1 MRKSI
6 LKLSTLVAVLAT
18 GVSLAACDPPSSP
31 STVGGDDTI
40 DKPGNTLTMVS
51 VADTIEQMNISG
63 QLQGQDGFVQ
73 STLKQRIAEEFPD
86 ADGVELYTAD
96 DKGSFLLIKEGDK
109 SKLVAVSSPM
119 TDEVK
124 DLLSSPE
131 EYVLALADVDPTAV
145 VVETEVEQIKQKIN
159 QAIEEYKSL
168 AQRTVDELEISK
180 TVVSDIFRT
189 IPLDKSAQQLF
200 NGATEIMV
208 STPTDAMLHTAEGDI
223 STENCRMAYA
233 FSKNNDGSIS
243 AYVLTLPDV
252 SNMFDNLAADSVI
265 DFVGN
270 FASTNQIN
278 LPELSQPIKQLSFEE
293 LFNQVFG
300 EDYVFTPFEEAFD
313 KIMDDAFRYATEY
326 KNLCIEFSAEKLVVY
341 SNCKTASSQS
351 DFLGTATYRGEH
363 LAELYEY
370 AQLSE
375 QAEETSLQD
384 YAKQVS
390 GFVENENNDEAEVKA
405 KLEQL
410 KSQIENLQKIADE
423 TGFADFILYS
433 HLMNTET
440 NINISDYA
448 EHYIP
453 ADATPIACYVG
464 RMSARTLDNRFG
476 TGYTQSF
483 NIVVIYKT
491 NEGVVYRDFTV
502 IVPWY
507 TNSTTQSSYALGLGE
522 EGKDYI
528 FGRDETILIEDPI
541 LTGETSGVQINSTLE
556 KNQV

>member
-109 SKLVAVSSPM
+109 SKLVAVSSPA

-131 EYVLALADVDPTAV
+131 EYVLAIADVDQTAV
-145 VVETEVEQIKQKIN
+145 VAETEVEQIKQKIN

-180 TVVSDIFRT
+180 FVVSDIFKT
-189 IPLDKSAQQLF
+189 IPLDKFAQQLF

-252 SNMFDNLAADSVI
+252 SNMFDNIATDSVI

-313 KIMDDAFRYATEY
+313 KIMDDAYRYATEY

-341 SNCKTASSQS
+341 SNCKIASSQS
-351 DFLGTATYRGEH
+351 DHLWIATYRGEH

-410 KSQIENLQKIADE
+410 KSQIENLQKTADE
-423 TGFADFILYS
+423 TGFANFGFSSPIE
-433 HLMNTET
+433 NTET

-464 RMSARTLDNRFG
+464 QMGSRALNNHFNTTYVRAFEMVTL
-476 TGYTQSF
+476 YTQ
-483 NIVVIYKT
+483 NNQT
-491 NEGVVYRDFTV
+491 VYNRKAI

-507 TNSTTQSSYALGLGE
+507 TDSTTESCYDLALGE
-522 EGKDYI
+522 EEKDYYVNRNEEI
-528 FGRDETILIEDPI
+528 IISNPI

>member
-73 STLKQRIAEEFPD
+73 STLKQRIAEEFPN

-168 AQRTVDELEISK
+168 AQKTVDELEISK
-180 TVVSDIFRT
+180 FVVSDIFRT

-313 KIMDDAFRYATEY
+313 KIMDDAYRNATEY

-341 SNCKTASSQS
+341 SNCKIASSQS
-351 DFLGTATYRGEH
+351 DHLWIATYRGEH

-375 QAEETSLQD
+375 QVEETSLQD

-410 KSQIENLQKIADE
+410 KSQIENLQKTADE
-423 TGFADFILYS
+423 AGYDNFKLAGQIV
-433 HLMNTET
+433 NTET

-453 ADATPIACYVG
+453 DDATPIACYVG
-464 RMSARTLDNRFG
+464 QMGSRALNNHFNTTYVRAFEMVTL
-476 TGYTQSF
+476 YTQ
-483 NIVVIYKT
+483 NNQT
-491 NEGVVYRDFTV
+491 VYSRKAI

-507 TNSTTQSSYALGLGE
+507 TDSTTESCYDLALGE
-522 EGKDYI
+522 EGKDYYVNRNEEI
-528 FGRDETILIEDPI
+528 IISNPI

>member
-159 QAIEEYKSL
+159 QAIEEYKAL
-168 AQRTVDELEISK
+168 AQKTVDELEISK
-180 TVVSDIFRT
+180 FVVSDIFKT

-252 SNMFDNLAADSVI
+252 SNMFDNLATDCVI

-300 EDYVFTPFEEAFD
+300 EDFVFTPFEEAFD
-313 KIMDDAFRYATEY
+313 KIMDDAFRNTTEY

-341 SNCKTASSQS
+341 ANYKIASAKT
-351 DFLGTATYRGEH
+351 DRLGIATCRGEH

-375 QAEETSLQD
+375 QVEETSLQD

-405 KLEQL
+405 KLAQL
-410 KSQIENLQKIADE
+410 KSQIENLQKTADE
-423 TGFADFILYS
+423 TGFANFGFSSPIA
-433 HLMNTET
+433 NTET

-453 ADATPIACYVG
+453 ADATPIAFYVG
-464 RMSARTLDNRFG
+464 SMGARTLNNRFG
-476 TGYTQSF
+476 TGYIQGF
-483 NIVVIYKT
+483 NMEMIYKT
-491 NEGVVYRDFTV
+491 NEGVFYRKFTI

-522 EGKDYI
+522 EGKDYV
-528 FGRDETILIEDPI
+528 FTRDETILIEDPI

>member
-73 STLKQRIAEEFPD
+73 STLKQRIAEEFPN

-96 DKGSFLLIKEGDK
+96 DKGSFLLIKENDK
-109 SKLVAVSSPM
+109 SKLVAVSSPA

-159 QAIEEYKSL
+159 QAIEEYKAL
-168 AQRTVDELEISK
+168 AQKTVDELEISK
-180 TVVSDIFRT
+180 FVVSDIFKT

-252 SNMFDNLAADSVI
+252 SNMFDNLATDSVI

-313 KIMDDAFRYATEY
+313 KIMDDAYRNATEY

-341 SNCKTASSQS
+341 SNCKIASAKT
-351 DFLGTATYRGEH
+351 DRLWIATYRGEN

-375 QAEETSLQD
+375 QVEETSLQD

-390 GFVENENNDEAEVKA
+390 GFVENENNDEVEVKA

-410 KSQIENLQKIADE
+410 KSQIETLQKTADE
-423 TGFADFILYS
+423 TGFANFGFSSPIA
-433 HLMNTET
+433 NTET

-453 ADATPIACYVG
+453 VDATPIACYVE

-476 TGYTQSF
+476 TGYTQNF
-483 NIVVIYKT
+483 NIAVIYKT

-502 IVPWY
+502 VVPWY
-507 TNSTTQSSYALGLGE
+507 TNSTTQSSYALGLGR

-541 LTGETSGVQINSTLE
+541 LTGVTVGVG
-556 KNQV
+556 

>member
-1 MRKSI
+1 MRKGI

-131 EYVLALADVDPTAV
+131 EYVLAIADVDQTAV
-145 VVETEVEQIKQKIN
+145 VAETEVEQIKQKIN

-168 AQRTVDELEISK
+168 AQKTVDELEISK
-180 TVVSDIFRT
+180 FVVSDIFRT

-252 SNMFDNLAADSVI
+252 SNMFDNLATDCVI

-313 KIMDDAFRYATEY
+313 KIMDDAYRYATEY

-341 SNCKTASSQS
+341 SNCKIASSQS
-351 DFLGTATYRGEH
+351 DHLWIATYRGEH

-375 QAEETSLQD
+375 QVEETSLQD

-410 KSQIENLQKIADE
+410 KSQIENLQKIAGE
-423 TGFADFILYS
+423 TGFANFGLSSPI
-433 HLMNTET
+433 MNTET

-464 RMSARTLDNRFG
+464 QMGSRALNNHFNTTYVRAFEMVTL
-476 TGYTQSF
+476 YTQ
-483 NIVVIYKT
+483 NNQT
-491 NEGVVYRDFTV
+491 VYNRKAI

-507 TNSTTQSSYALGLGE
+507 RDSNTLSCYDLALGV
-522 EGKDYI
+522 EGKDYYVN
-528 FGRDETILIEDPI
+528 RNEDTYIENPI
-541 LTGETSGVQINSTLE
+541 LTGVTVGVR
-556 KNQV
+556 

>member
-1 MRKSI
+1 MRKGI

-73 STLKQRIAEEFPD
+73 STLKQRIAEEFPN

-131 EYVLALADVDPTAV
+131 EYVLAIADVDQTAV
-145 VVETEVEQIKQKIN
+145 VAETEVEQIKQKIN

-180 TVVSDIFRT
+180 SVVSDIFKT

-252 SNMFDNLAADSVI
+252 SNMFDNLATDCVI

-313 KIMDDAFRYATEY
+313 KIMDDAFRYATEH

-341 SNCKTASSQS
+341 SNCKIASSQS
-351 DFLGTATYRGEH
+351 DHLGIATYRGEH
-363 LAELYEY
+363 LAGLYEY

-375 QAEETSLQD
+375 QVEETSLQD

-390 GFVENENNDEAEVKA
+390 GFVENENNDEAELKA

-423 TGFADFILYS
+423 TGFANFGLSSPIA
-433 HLMNTET
+433 NTET

-453 ADATPIACYVG
+453 ADATPIACYVE
-464 RMSARTLDNRFG
+464 RMNARRLDNRFG

-483 NIVVIYKT
+483 DMATIYKT
-491 NEGVVYRDFTV
+491 NEGVFYRDFTV

-528 FGRDETILIEDPI
+528 FGKDETILIEDPI
-541 LTGETSGVQINSTLE
+541 LTGETSGVQINPELE

>member
-73 STLKQRIAEEFPD
+73 STLKQRIAEEFPN

-159 QAIEEYKSL
+159 QAIEEYKAL
-168 AQRTVDELEISK
+168 AQKTVDELEISK
-180 TVVSDIFRT
+180 SVVSDIFKT

-313 KIMDDAFRYATEY
+313 KIMDDAYRYATEY

-341 SNCKTASSQS
+341 SNCKIASSQS
-351 DFLGTATYRGEH
+351 DHLWIATYRRGEH

-375 QAEETSLQD
+375 QVEETSLQD
-384 YAKQVS
+384 YAKQIS

-410 KSQIENLQKIADE
+410 KSQIENLQKTADE
-423 TGFADFILYS
+423 TGYNNFKLAGQIK
-433 HLMNTET
+433 NTET

-464 RMSARTLDNRFG
+464 RMRARTLDNRFG

-483 NIVVIYKT
+483 NIAVIYKT
-491 NEGVVYRDFTV
+491 NEGVFYRDFTV

-507 TNSTTQSSYALGLGE
+507 TNSTTQSSYALGLGR

-528 FGRDETILIEDPI
+528 FGKDVTTLIEDPI
-541 LTGETSGVQINSTLE
+541 LTGVTVGVG
-556 KNQV
+556 

>member
-73 STLKQRIAEEFPD
+73 STLKQRIAEEFPN

-131 EYVLALADVDPTAV
+131 EYVLAIADVDQTAV
-145 VVETEVEQIKQKIN
+145 VAETEVEQIKQKIN

-180 TVVSDIFRT
+180 SVVSDIFKT

-252 SNMFDNLAADSVI
+252 SNMFDNLATDCVI

-313 KIMDDAFRYATEY
+313 KIMDDVY
-326 KNLCIEFSAEKLVVY
+326 KLIYEHEVLLVDLNSDRFVVY
-341 SNCKTASSQS
+341 SNCLTKATDTFA
-351 DFLGTATYRGEH
+351 LGVESYIGDYLQEFCEYFELSNTLEH
-363 LAELYEY
+363 
-370 AQLSE
+370 
-375 QAEETSLQD
+375 TSLLD
-384 YAKQVS
+384 YARGMS
-390 GFVENENNDEAEVKA
+390 GFVDDEINDEAFTLE
-405 KLEQL
+405 KLEEL
-410 KSQIENLQKIADE
+410 KTKIENLQKIANE
-423 TGFADFILYS
+423 TGFADFKPLS
-433 HLMNTET
+433 SLFNTET

-464 RMSARTLDNRFG
+464 SMGARTLDNRFG
-476 TGYTQSF
+476 TGYTQNF
-483 NIVVIYKT
+483 NIAVIYKT
-491 NEGVVYRDFTV
+491 NEVVVYRDFTV

-541 LTGETSGVQINSTLE
+541 LTGEISGVQINPELE

>member
-73 STLKQRIAEEFPD
+73 STLKQRIAEEFPN

-131 EYVLALADVDPTAV
+131 EYVLAIADVDQTAV
-145 VVETEVEQIKQKIN
+145 VAETEVEQIKQKIN

-168 AQRTVDELEISK
+168 AQKTVDELEISK
-180 TVVSDIFRT
+180 FVVSDIFRT

-313 KIMDDAFRYATEY
+313 KIMDDANKYVYDYNIFLIELNSNRFAVYYNYRMQSTKPSTLKVINYKGEY
-326 KNLCIEFSAEKLVVY
+326 LQEFCEYFEL
-341 SNCKTASSQS
+341 SNT
-351 DFLGTATYRGEH
+351 LENI
-363 LAELYEY
+363 
-370 AQLSE
+370 
-375 QAEETSLQD
+375 SLLD
-384 YAKQVS
+384 YAKEMS
-390 GFVENENNDEAEVKA
+390 GFVDGEINDETLTLE
-405 KLEQL
+405 KLEEF
-410 KSQIENLQKIADE
+410 KTKIENLQKIAKE
-423 TGFADFILYS
+423 TESTSFWSESSIS
-433 HLMNTET
+433 NTET
-440 NINISDYA
+440 EINILDYA

-464 RMSARTLDNRFG
+464 QMGSRALNNHFNTTYVRAFEMVTL
-476 TGYTQSF
+476 YTQ
-483 NIVVIYKT
+483 NNQT
-491 NEGVVYRDFTV
+491 VYSRKAI

-507 TNSTTQSSYALGLGE
+507 TDSTTESCYDLALGE
-522 EGKDYI
+522 EGKDYYVNRNEEI
-528 FGRDETILIEDPI
+528 IISNPI

>member
-73 STLKQRIAEEFPD
+73 STLKQRIAEEFPN

-109 SKLVAVSSPM
+109 SKLVAVSSPA

-131 EYVLALADVDPTAV
+131 EYVLAIADVDQTAV

-168 AQRTVDELEISK
+168 AQKTVDELEISK
-180 TVVSDIFRT
+180 SVVSDIFKT

-252 SNMFDNLAADSVI
+252 SNMFDNLATDCVI

-313 KIMDDAFRYATEY
+313 KIMDDANKYVYDYNIFLIELNSNRFAVYYNYRMQSTKPSTLKVINYKGEY
-326 KNLCIEFSAEKLVVY
+326 LQEFCEYFEL
-341 SNCKTASSQS
+341 SNT
-351 DFLGTATYRGEH
+351 LENI
-363 LAELYEY
+363 
-370 AQLSE
+370 
-375 QAEETSLQD
+375 SLLD
-384 YAKQVS
+384 YAKEMS
-390 GFVENENNDEAEVKA
+390 GFVDGEINDETLTLE
-405 KLEQL
+405 KLEEF
-410 KSQIENLQKIADE
+410 KTKIENLQKIAKE
-423 TGFADFILYS
+423 TESTSFWSESSIS
-433 HLMNTET
+433 NTET
-440 NINISDYA
+440 EINILDYA

-464 RMSARTLDNRFG
+464 QMGSRALNNHFNTTYVRAFEMVTL
-476 TGYTQSF
+476 YTQ
-483 NIVVIYKT
+483 NNQT
-491 NEGVVYRDFTV
+491 VYSRKAI

-507 TNSTTQSSYALGLGE
+507 TDSTTESCYDLALGE
-522 EGKDYI
+522 EGKDYYVNRNEEI
-528 FGRDETILIEDPI
+528 IISNPI

>member
-6 LKLSTLVAVLAT
+6 FKLLTLIIVTVACASLLACE
-18 GVSLAACDPPSSP
+18 SASP
-31 STVGGDDTI
+31 SADVPGDTTDGQVNAPT
-40 DKPGNTLTMVS
+40 TVS
-51 VADTIEQMNISG
+51 VASVIAQADIEGRLNG
-63 QLQGQDGFVQ
+63 EDGVIR
-73 STLKQRIAEEFPD
+73 SALKRRIAEEFPS
-86 ADGVELYTAD
+86 ADGVEVYLAD
-96 DKGSFLLIKEGDK
+96 EQGAFLIVKEGDG
-109 SKLVAVSSPM
+109 SRLVTVSSQVP
-119 TDEVK
+119 DEIG
-124 DLLSSPE
+124 DIFSSPE
-131 EYVLALADVDPTAV
+131 ERVLAIAGVDATAV
-145 VVETEVEQIKQKIN
+145 VAETETDGIKQKIDR
-159 QAIEEYKSL
+159 AIEDYEASVIGAL
-168 AQRTVDELEISK
+168 DELEISK
-180 TVVSDIFRT
+180 NEISEIYMTVS
-189 IPLDKSAQQLF
+189 LDGSSQRLF
-200 NGATEIMV
+200 DGATEIMV

-233 FSKNNDGSIS
+233 FSLSNDGKVS

-252 SNMFDNLAADSVI
+252 SNMFDNLATDSVI

-278 LPELSQPIKQLSFEE
+278 LPELSQPIKQLSFGE

-300 EDYVFTPFEEAFD
+300 EDYVFTPFEEDFD

-341 SNCKTASSQS
+341 ANCKTASSQR
-351 DFLGTATYRGEH
+351 DFLGTATYGGEH

-375 QAEETSLQD
+375 QVEETSLQD

-433 HLMNTET
+433 HLMNTKT

-464 RMSARTLDNRFG
+464 SMGARTLDNRFG
-476 TGYTQSF
+476 TGYTQNF
-483 NIVVIYKT
+483 NIAVIYKT

-541 LTGETSGVQINSTLE
+541 LTGVTVGVG
-556 KNQV
+556 

>member
-1 MRKSI
+1 MRKGI

-73 STLKQRIAEEFPD
+73 STLKQRIAEEFPN

-131 EYVLALADVDPTAV
+131 EYVLALADVDQTAV

-159 QAIEEYKSL
+159 QAIEEYKAL
-168 AQRTVDELEISK
+168 AQKTVDELEISK
-180 TVVSDIFRT
+180 SVVSDIFRT

-252 SNMFDNLAADSVI
+252 SNMFDNLATDCVI

-300 EDYVFTPFEEAFD
+300 EDFVFTPFEEAFD

-326 KNLCIEFSAEKLVVY
+326 KNLCIEFSTEKLVVY
-341 SNCKTASSQS
+341 ANCKTASSQS
-351 DFLGTATYRGEH
+351 DRLWIATYRGEN

-375 QAEETSLQD
+375 QVEETSLQD

-410 KSQIENLQKIADE
+410 KSQIENLQKTADE
-423 TGFADFILYS
+423 TGYNNFKRAGQIV
-433 HLMNTET
+433 NTET

-453 ADATPIACYVG
+453 ADATPIAFYVG
-464 RMSARTLDNRFG
+464 SMGARTLNNRFG
-476 TGYTQSF
+476 TGYIQGF
-483 NIVVIYKT
+483 NMEMIYKT
-491 NEGVVYRDFTV
+491 NEGVFYRKFTI

-522 EGKDYI
+522 EGKDYV
-528 FGRDETILIEDPI
+528 FTRDETILIEDPI
-541 LTGETSGVQINSTLE
+541 LTGETSGVQINPELQ

>member
-1 MRKSI
+1 M
-6 LKLSTLVAVLAT
+6 
-18 GVSLAACDPPSSP
+18 
-31 STVGGDDTI
+31 
-40 DKPGNTLTMVS
+40 
-51 VADTIEQMNISG
+51 
-63 QLQGQDGFVQ
+63 
-73 STLKQRIAEEFPD
+73 
-86 ADGVELYTAD
+86 
-96 DKGSFLLIKEGDK
+96 
-109 SKLVAVSSPM
+109 
-119 TDEVK
+119 
-124 DLLSSPE
+124 
-131 EYVLALADVDPTAV
+131 
-145 VVETEVEQIKQKIN
+145 
-159 QAIEEYKSL
+159 

-180 TVVSDIFRT
+180 SVVSDIFKT

-252 SNMFDNLAADSVI
+252 SNMFDNLATDCVI

-313 KIMDDAFRYATEY
+313 KIMDDAYRHATEY

-341 SNCKTASSQS
+341 SNCKIASSQS
-351 DFLGTATYRGEH
+351 DDLWIATYMGEH

-375 QAEETSLQD
+375 QVEETSLQD
-384 YAKQVS
+384 YAKQIS
-390 GFVENENNDEAEVKA
+390 GFVENENNDEAELKA

-423 TGFADFILYS
+423 TGFANFGFSSPIV
-433 HLMNTET
+433 NTET

-453 ADATPIACYVG
+453 ADAIPIACYVDTF
-464 RMSARTLDNRFG
+464 RPRTLDNRFG
-476 TGYTQSF
+476 TGYTCSF
-483 NIVVIYKT
+483 DMATIYKT
-491 NEGVVYRDFTV
+491 NEGVFYRKFTI

-507 TNSTTQSSYALGLGE
+507 TNSTTQSSYALALGE

-541 LTGETSGVQINSTLE
+541 LTGVTVGVG
-556 KNQV
+556 